1 MKTDLEQRS
10 ARAAADQPHAAGHDT
25 ASDEAAVAAWK
36 RPFVA
41 LEVRDFRRL
50 WISLLPWT
58 IAVQIG
64 MVTTGYVAYDVS
76 GLATAVGI
84 VSLGWGMPMLT
95 FGLFGGVVA
104 DRFPKRRTLVVAQ
117 ALMGTSALITAMLV
131 LTGVVQ
137 IWHLVLVSV
146 LQGTSFAFGMP
157 SLQAFIAQLVPRERL
172 GQAIA
177 LNSAGMNFSRVV
189 GPAAAGALIAVP
201 MVGAGGVFLLTS
213 GMYVVVIVSLLRIP
227 NPGAPTPMAEGVQ
240 RPAPLR
246 SLVEGLGYLRRTPI
260 LFTLLMLSF
269 APVLLGMP
277 YQQLMPVFAEDV
289 FNVGPQGLGILLT
302 VNGIGALA
310 GSLMIASISTFR
322 RRGLLQMVMGITFGI
337 TVGIFG
343 FAQSFEIGL
352 GALLVM
358 GLVSSAYMTLT
369 STLVMHYAEPAYH
382 GRVMSVY
389 MLTFSAMPLGVVPF
403 GILSDRYGAP
413 ITIGMG
419 GLVLAAVVLVVG
431 LLHPTYRRI
440 E

>member
-1 MKTDLEQRS
+1 MSGEWIGNEP
-10 ARAAADQPHAAGHDT
+10 RAAPASLAAPGQ
-25 ASDEAAVAAWK
+25 AWK
-36 RPFVA
+36 RPFMA

-58 IAVQIG
+58 IAVQMG
-64 MVTTGYVAYDVS
+64 MVTTGYVAYDIS

-84 VSLGWGMPMLT
+84 VSLGWGLPMLT

-104 DRFPKRRTLVVAQ
+104 DRFPKRRTLVLTQ
-117 ALMGTSALITAMLV
+117 SLMGLSALITAALV

-146 LQGTSFAFGMP
+146 LQGTGFAFGMP

-189 GPAAAGALIAVP
+189 GPAMAGALIAWP
-201 MVGAGGVFLLTS
+201 LVGAGGVFLITTL
-213 GMYVVVIVSLLRIP
+213 MYVAVVVNLLRIP
-227 NPGAPTPMAEGVQ
+227 HSGAPVPMAEGVA
-240 RPAPLR
+240 RPAPLK
-246 SLVEGLGYLRRTPI
+246 SLIEGLGYLRRTSI
-260 LFTLLMLSF
+260 LFTLLALSF

-302 VNGIGALA
+302 VNGIGALI
-310 GSLMIASISTFR
+310 GSLVVASMATFR
-322 RRGLLQMVMGITFGI
+322 RRGLLQMVMGVTFGLG
-337 TVGIFG
+337 VAVFG
-343 FAQSFEIGL
+343 FAQSFTIGL
-352 GALLVM
+352 GALLVV

-413 ITIGMG
+413 VTIGIG
-419 GLVLAAVVLVVG
+419 GLVLAVIIALVG
-431 LLHPTYRRI
+431 ALHPTYRRI

>member
-1 MKTDLEQRS
+1 METEVRQRAGTAQEQ
-10 ARAAADQPHAAGHDT
+10 ATGAEPQQ
-25 ASDEAAVAAWK
+25 AAWK
-36 RPFVA
+36 RPFMA

-64 MVTTGYVAYDVS
+64 MVTTGYVAYDIS

-84 VSLGWGMPMLT
+84 VSLGWGLPMLT

-104 DRFPKRRTLVVAQ
+104 DRFPKRRTLVLTQ
-117 ALMGTSALITAMLV
+117 SLMGLSALITAALV

-146 LQGTSFAFGMP
+146 LQGTGFAFGMP

-189 GPAAAGALIAVP
+189 GPAIAGALIGWP
-201 MVGAGGVFLLTS
+201 LVGAGGVFVVTTL
-213 GMYVVVIVSLLRIP
+213 MYVVVVVNLLRIP
-227 NPGAPTPMAEGVQ
+227 HSGAPVPMADGVA
-240 RPAPLR
+240 RPAPLK
-246 SLVEGLGYLRRTPI
+246 SLAEGLGYLRRTSI
-260 LFTLLMLSF
+260 LFTLLALSF

-302 VNGIGALA
+302 VNGIGALI
-310 GSLMIASISTFR
+310 GSLVVASISTFQ
-322 RRGLLQMVMGITFGI
+322 RRGLLQMVMGITFG
-337 TVGIFG
+337 VGVGVFG
-343 FAQSFEIGL
+343 FAQSFTIGL
-352 GALLVM
+352 VALLVI

-413 ITIGMG
+413 ITIGIG
-419 GLVLAAVVLVVG
+419 GLVLAAVIALVGVLY
-431 LLHPTYRRI
+431 PPYRRI